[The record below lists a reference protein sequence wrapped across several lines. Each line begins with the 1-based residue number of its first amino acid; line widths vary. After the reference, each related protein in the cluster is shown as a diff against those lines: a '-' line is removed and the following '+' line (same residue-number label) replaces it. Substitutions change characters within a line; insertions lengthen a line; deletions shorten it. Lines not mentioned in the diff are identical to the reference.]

1 MTKLIVKPFG
11 WSRRGES
18 CPQSSDKLRGEYG
31 RLNQSLLF
39 IIVRDR
45 FSIRI
50 SPVFSDHFLFI
61 SKHSLRV
68 GSGSPFRGTSDNV

>member
-1 MTKLIVKPFG
+1 MKLFYR
-11 WSRRGES
+11 SRRSES
-18 CPQSSDKLRGEYG
+18 CPPLSHKLREEYG

-39 IIVRDR
+39 ILVRDR
-45 FSIRI
+45 FAIRI

-68 GSGSPFRGTSDNV
+68 G